1 MAPSRVDEPENGD
14 GAGAAPAAA
23 KSSSELKS
31 KWPDAFDLRGSNLPC
46 RLEGEVAD
54 LVVLGTV
61 PPEIDGT
68 FYRVGLGSAQK
79 KGARRVRS
87 PAALVIVHR

>member
-1 MAPSRVDEPENGD
+1 MAPSRIDDPEND
-14 GAGAAPAAA
+14 ANVQSALERQGAQ
-23 KSSSELKS
+23 LKS

-61 PPEIDGT
+61 PAEIDGT
-68 FYRVGLGSAQK
+68 FYRVCLPLLKNGTSFK
-79 KGARRVRS
+79 WYMYD
-87 PAALVIVHR
+87 

>member
-1 MAPSRVDEPENGD
+1 MAPSRIDDENG
-14 GAGAAPAAA
+14 AGTAAA
-23 KSSSELKS
+23 ELTS
-31 KWPDAFDLRGSNLPC
+31 KWPDTYDLRGSNLPC

-68 FYRVGLGSAQK
+68 FYRVSSS
-79 KGARRVRS
+79 RVYER
-87 PAALVIVHR
+87 AAEHSLCPGVDV

>member
-1 MAPSRVDEPENGD
+1 MAPSKND
-14 GAGAAPAAA
+14 
-23 KSSSELKS
+23 SELKS

-68 FYRVGLGSAQK
+68 FYRVCLVLLRGDESSRSTLLTSFFC
-79 KGARRVRS
+79 KG
-87 PAALVIVHR
+87 HD

>member
-1 MAPSRVDEPENGD
+1 MAPSRVDDD
-14 GAGAAPAAA
+14 GAGAVSA
-23 KSSSELKS
+23 SSKNVSELQS
-31 KWPDAFDLRGSNLPC
+31 KWPDTYDLRGSNLPC

-68 FYRVGLGSAQK
+68 FYRVSLGSQEPVTCACLLVK
-79 KGARRVRS
+79 TPSLLKTLTHRS
-87 PAALVIVHR
+87 

>member
-1 MAPSRVDEPENGD
+1 MAPSRIDEPED
-14 GAGAAPAAA
+14 GAGTAAA
-23 KSSSELKS
+23 LGKNAPELKS
-31 KWPDAFDLRGSNLPC
+31 KWPDTYDLRGSNLPC

-68 FYRVGLGSAQK
+68 FYRVSSKFATTAWVPFPVLYAPSS
-79 KGARRVRS
+79 R
-87 PAALVIVHR
+87 